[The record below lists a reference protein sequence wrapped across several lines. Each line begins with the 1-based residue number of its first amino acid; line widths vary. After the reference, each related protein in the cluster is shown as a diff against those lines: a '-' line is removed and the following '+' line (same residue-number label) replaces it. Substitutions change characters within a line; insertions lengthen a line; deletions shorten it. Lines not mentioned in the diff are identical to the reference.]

1 MITAGCM
8 CVSKSAFWWGR
19 HWNWDNPASEPRMRR
34 SLGTTG
40 EANHNLCR
48 SAGFQILSLKT
59 IQKVSVSKHFQIM
72 SILFVLYKIH
82 IYIYTYVQNKNIL
95 YHAQNLLQGPDHK
108 HFLEDLKVFYCTYPR
123 GAVAQDMYHYGFH
136 HGCLGVQVRELKS
149 WKQGGTKV
157 I

>member
-1 MITAGCM
+1 VCFKVGFLVGAPLKLGQPRLGA
-8 CVSKSAFWWGR
+8 SNEALLR
-19 HWNWDNPASEPRMRR
+19 HNRR
-34 SLGTTG
+34 SQPQLVQVSWFPNPVTEDHPKSIRQQTFSDYVYSI
-40 EANHNLCR
+40 C
-48 SAGFQILSLKT
+48 I
-59 IQKVSVSKHFQIM
+59 IQNT
-72 SILFVLYKIH
+72 Y